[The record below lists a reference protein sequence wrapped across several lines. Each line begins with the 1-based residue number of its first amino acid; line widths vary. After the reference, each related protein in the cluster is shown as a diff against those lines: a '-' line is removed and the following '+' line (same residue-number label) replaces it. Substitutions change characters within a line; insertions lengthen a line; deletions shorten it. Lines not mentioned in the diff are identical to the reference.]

1 MANNDFR
8 VTSIF
13 KIIIRICI
21 KNVEFCRK
29 TSKFLPKRCLFIFCI
44 FYLNEKEL
52 NQQACLIKYVE
63 NEISN
68 STSYKKTKKKKKIE
82 KETGAKT

>member
-1 MANNDFR
+1 MAKNDFR

-68 STSYKKTKKKKKIE
+68 STSYKKTTKKKK
-82 KETGAKT
+82 

>member
-1 MANNDFR
+1 MTKNDFR

-68 STSYKKTKKKKKIE
+68 STSYKKTKKTKKIE

>member
-1 MANNDFR
+1 MAKNDFR
-8 VTSIF
+8 VASIF
-13 KIIIRICI
+13 KIIIRICM
-21 KNVEFCRK
+21 KNVEFCGK

-52 NQQACLIKYVE
+52 NQQVCLIKYVE

-68 STSYKKTKKKKKIE
+68 STSHKKKRERSKNIIQLQKHF
-82 KETGAKT
+82 